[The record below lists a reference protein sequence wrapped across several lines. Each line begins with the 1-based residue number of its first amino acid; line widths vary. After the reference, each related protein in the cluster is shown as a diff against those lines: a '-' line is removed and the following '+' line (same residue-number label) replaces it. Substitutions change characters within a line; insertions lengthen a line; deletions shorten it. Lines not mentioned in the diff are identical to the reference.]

1 MSDTVVQFKH
11 KNDLTGTTL
20 GQYRIVQHIGRGGM
34 ADVYKAEHVGLSVYR
49 TIKVVRPEF
58 VANKEFSARFK
69 TEAQAVAMLRH
80 NNIVQLQD
88 FCFENNMFYM
98 VMEFVDGQN
107 LTECIDEEGPMR
119 PVERGVHLVSQIAAA
134 LHYAHSQGLIH
145 RDIKP
150 QNILLNS
157 TGVPI
162 LTDFGIA
169 KLLESNSELTRT
181 GSSIGTPSYMAPE
194 QAKGSQNIGPAA
206 DVYSLAV
213 VLYEILTGVVPFDA
227 ATPVAT
233 LMKALHEPAP
243 PPKQFC
249 PTISDE
255 LQAVILKGM
264 AKEPEDRYVTA
275 LHFQHALDDTLRSD
289 KHDSLPKIISRHIT
303 AVDSKPRLARN
314 THRRRSRRSSNFMA
328 PAIGG
333 AAGVI
338 VVGLVA
344 TGLWYYNDQQSSATK
359 QTTDRSNESG
369 RIMRDRDRGG
379 RNNVPTDT
387 DDSSV
392 EVTELPPMVEIEAR
406 HIKKDPVEVVTE
418 PKPKPKPRSEPTDV
432 PALIQ
437 GGNIKFD
444 KYTERTIEH
453 PGQEAQY
460 TFFGVEGQSVY
471 FDSKYRSKNVT
482 NYTLLAPDRKT
493 KVFESDVDTGPWEL
507 PQTGA
512 YTLRVDPIV
521 DRQVFIEFVLWHL
534 DPPVIDEGHLEL
546 NAVTDNSIA
555 RPGQKARYTF
565 SGEEGQSVYFESK
578 QDSRFHIDYRLTAPD
593 ETVLFKS
600 RESTGRVEL
609 PQTGTYTL
617 LVDPVN
623 TFGFKFLLRRE

>member
-1 MSDTVVQFKH
+1 MSDTVVQFKK

-20 GQYRIVQHIGRGGM
+20 GQYRIIQHVGRGGM

-49 TIKVVRPEF
+49 IIKVVRPEF
-58 VANKEFSARFK
+58 VADKEFSARFK

-107 LTECIDEEGPMR
+107 LMECVDEEGPMR
-119 PVERGVHLVSQIAAA
+119 PVERAVHLVSQIAAA

-169 KLLESNSELTRT
+169 KLLESNSDLTRT

-194 QAKGSQNIGPAA
+194 QAKGSGNIGPAA

-255 LQAVILKGM
+255 LQDVILKGM
-264 AKEPEDRYVTA
+264 AKDPEDRYITA
-275 LHFQHALDDTLRSD
+275 QHFQQALDNTLRTD
-289 KHDSLPKIISRHIT
+289 KHESLPNIISKRIT
-303 AVDSKPRLARN
+303 AVISEPHVARN
-314 THRRRSRRSSNFMA
+314 THRSRRSSDLMA

-333 AAGVI
+333 AAGVV

-344 TGLWYYNDQQSSATK
+344 AGLWFSNNQPSPETRHTEQSA
-359 QTTDRSNESG
+359 NESG
-369 RIMRDRDRGG
+369 RIARERDSSPS
-379 RNNVPTDT
+379 NTASAAV
-387 DDSSV
+387 DDSSPV
-392 EVTELPPMVEIEAR
+392 VTELPPPVEIEAR
-406 HIKKDPVEVVTE
+406 YIEKVPVEVVTK
-418 PKPKPKPRSEPTDV
+418 PTPTSKPKPEPVPV
-432 PALIQ
+432 PAIIQ
-437 GGNIKFD
+437 GGNLKFD
-444 KYTERTIEH
+444 EYIERSIEH
-453 PGQEAQY
+453 PGQEVQY

-471 FDSKYRSKNVT
+471 FDSKHISKNVT
-482 NYTLLAPDRKT
+482 TYALLAPDQQT
-493 KVFESDVDTGPWEL
+493 TVFESDADAGPWEL

-512 YTLRVDPIV
+512 YTLRIDPIV
-521 DRQVFIEFVLWHL
+521 DRAVFVEFVLWHL
-534 DPPVIDEGHLEL
+534 DPPVIDGGELEL

-555 RPGQKARYTF
+555 RPGQKVRYTF
-565 SGEEGQSVYFESK
+565 SGEEGKSVYFESK
-578 QDSRFHIDYRLTAPD
+578 QDSRFHIEYRLTAPD
-593 ETVLFKS
+593 KDTILFES

-623 TFGFKFLLRRE
+623 TFGFKFMLRRK